1 MMQSCPVPDVDRALS
16 PYIRSRE
23 EALKIR
29 RTLSKYLTAS
39 LRPVNSATQTQH
51 LNHGIP
57 HGLGAVGTNP
67 PGLKGTRGAY
77 LDAIRSHKAA
87 QTKLERLQSSLAE
100 LQERHMTETPINDK
114 SQEND
119 VFQSYIALLRQRR
132 RSAELEIVTKS
143 LEKLLNVNPIQ
154 GSREPRD
161 RIKDLIGEQPSL
173 PAERLESLSVREEN
187 DTSILRLKKEVI
199 DARTSMELSKAARS
213 EVHDASRE
221 VPSLEVQ
228 VHALARARDEMV
240 VWVQNELAK
249 MEEESGFLEDASPVK
264 RPATTPQVQDLALSE
279 SQIQACYTR
288 YTASRSTAITYHQ
301 SLQQQQASLPKRG
314 TDATHDPA
322 DTSSD
327 SEKPRSSI
335 RTAQLLPYLPHLAQ
349 IHTNERHLLTDAVYL
364 QTQISSGDN
373 DMSDSLARLADESH
387 LLPSGSRG
395 VEPWGRAAVE
405 LEERNTQTINERL
418 QTSILEINK
427 ITAIVN
433 LLSLQSEVLDS
444 N

>member
-1 MMQSCPVPDVDRALS
+1 MQSCPVPDVDRALS

-29 RTLSKYLTAS
+29 RTLSKYLAAS
-39 LRPVNSATQTQH
+39 LRPVNAATQSQH
-51 LNHGIP
+51 LNHEVP
-57 HGLGAVGTNP
+57 QGLGAVGTNP

-77 LDAIRSHKAA
+77 LDAIRNHKAA

-100 LQERHMTETPINDK
+100 LQERHLTKPTIKDDSE
-114 SQEND
+114 END
-119 VFQSYIALLRQRR
+119 MFQSYISLLRQRR
-132 RSAELEIVTKS
+132 RFAELEIVTKS

-187 DTSILRLKKEVI
+187 DSSILKLKKEVI

-213 EVHDASRE
+213 EVHDTTRE
-221 VPSLEVQ
+221 TPSLEVQ

-264 RPATTPQVQDLALSE
+264 PSAAKPQDQDLALSE
-279 SQIQACYTR
+279 SQIQTCYTQ
-288 YTASRSTAITYHQ
+288 YTTSRSAAIKYHQ
-301 SLQQQQASLPKRG
+301 SLQQQQASLPKPG
-314 TDATHDPA
+314 YDVANNGESTSQ
-322 DTSSD
+322 DT
-327 SEKPRSSI
+327 EKPRSNT
-335 RTAQLLPYLPHLAQ
+335 RTAHLLPYLPHLAQ
-349 IHTNERHLLTDAVYL
+349 IHANERLILMNAVYL
-364 QTQISSGDN
+364 QTQISSGD
-373 DMSDSLARLADESH
+373 DEISESLARLADESH
-387 LLPSGSRG
+387 LLPSGARG
-395 VEPWGRAAVE
+395 VEPWSRTVAE
-405 LEERNTQTINERL
+405 LEERNTETVNERL
-418 QTSILEINK
+418 KDSQLEINK
-427 ITAIVN
+427 IAAIVN
-433 LLSLQSEVLDS
+433 LCTLQGEVLNS